1 MGVGFE
7 SQVFAS
13 CDMCGVDEFSSVRN
27 LVDFKNMLRREG
39 WSIGKTVLCP
49 VCKVRQKVIRE
60 TAERARHERN
70 VRRKAKK

>member
-13 CDMCGVDEFSSVRN
+13 CDLCGVDEFSSTRT
-27 LVDFKNMLRREG
+27 LSDFKDMLRREG
-39 WSIGKTVLCP
+39 WSIGRKTICP
-49 VCKVRQKVIRE
+49 ECNARRKAMRQSMEKMQ
-60 TAERARHERN
+60 HELN